1 MTLMPLDPNRTAIFL
16 DVDGTLLEIVNDP
29 ASVVAEPHLVELLV
43 SIESRLNGALA
54 LVSGRTL
61 DEIDRIFSPAR
72 FTAAGAHGTEM
83 RLPSGDVESAIAKP
97 LPRSATTALESFTTA
112 NPGLLVEIKD
122 SGAALHYR
130 QAPDYEAVARQLV
143 ESLLVELGDEYRLIG
158 GKMVFEIAP
167 RCRDKGVA
175 IRNFMADPV
184 FAGREPVFLGD
195 DVTDEDGFAVINDLG
210 GISVRVGDARDTAA
224 LYSMPDTVSVLGW
237 LRSALA

>member
-29 ASVVAEPHLVELLV
+29 ASVVAEPHLVELLL

-61 DEIDRIFSPAR
+61 DEIDRIFAPAR
-72 FTAAGAHGTEM
+72 FTAAGAHGAEM
-83 RLPSGDVESAIAKP
+83 RLPSGDLESATAQP
-97 LPRSATTALESFTTA
+97 LPRSAATALESFAATK
-112 NPGLLVEIKD
+112 PGLLVEIKD
-122 SGAALHYR
+122 AGAALHYR
-130 QAPDYEAVARQLV
+130 QAPDYEAEAHELV
-143 ESLLVELGDEYRLIG
+143 GSLLVELGDEYRLIG

-224 LYSMPDTVSVLGW
+224 SYSMPDTVSVLGW